1 MNKNQFQILQN
12 TGKTFNVPIFL
23 EADLDEMGVMVE
35 FDGELE
41 QIEQLCNFTYSG
53 NGNIITVYNTGST
66 NRLKKVSSFRS
77 QVYPT

>member
-53 NGNIITVYNTGST
+53 NVT
-66 NRLKKVSSFRS
+66 
-77 QVYPT
+77 